1 MGALVSALD
10 GFYATWNK
18 ARDNFGKDTPQG
30 GVEFDASANLQN
42 LGAYVKAAA
51 PGAAWTGDASQ
62 SYDAANTK
70 HGETLDELASLDK
83 RMGYYLDQ
91 SAQVVVQGR
100 RDLEDVR
107 DWVTSMASQ
116 IPLGQDGDLMRMAL
130 ASEGLQKITDIV
142 ERSNGDLQ
150 QIADNMRKDIS
161 KYNDIGAGN
170 GAVKEPL
177 PEYVADLLP
186 DNVDGTPNE
195 LTSDE
200 GRGDGESLEDGM
212 LSPTER
218 ERLLEAGNLD
228 RAQLDALA
236 RGEKVNVGPE
246 RMAYLYQLSQS
257 MNGMPPEEIRAIS
270 DKLPMDERM
279 ALAQGLALISNP
291 NAQSGVPNTSG
302 PTDKTRDNFVP
313 AAGSLS
319 NLPDSLQQE
328 LTRTD
333 RVEVVA
339 ASSAQDGSPDPGYT
353 RLHGVGALEDI
364 TAVFENA
371 GEYASGSEAT
381 KAALDAAAQY
391 TNASIDHR
399 ETSARFGFDV
409 DPALLSDAH
418 GDDPRSALADI
429 FQSSSSD
436 HLGIHDLA
444 TGEKSETFLR
454 ALTQEHWGEQ
464 YGRASDVLSWVDDD
478 PASRIHGETA
488 SSLAHYLA
496 EKAPVLGNLPGGGT
510 FGENNG
516 QMAQVAAQAV
526 APYLDE
532 LAGMKGGQDIG
543 IEAFRNS
550 GEGDSTG
557 MSDMFAS
564 LNQNHEAATLINAAG
579 AAAFEQIITENAAAG
594 MNPHDLT
601 TAGRISEAMRLGAVE
616 ANLFSRE
623 TAQWEQAMRDGKT
636 EEFINNFLK
645 LSGTVPGL
653 SEVSAFGEVAVE
665 VTGGDPKNPATI
677 NGGQMMQTLVE
688 YGGATT
694 NPYMFDAA
702 IINGVIQAHPLLAND
717 SILAPLMTNG
727 VIDTSKMSDPAI
739 DTATLIDNWI
749 AEVGPQY
756 GFSRETINDW
766 KDETEEG
773 AKPNWTP

>member
-1 MGALVSALD
+1 MSALD
-10 GFYATWNK
+10 GFYATWEK
-18 ARDNFGKDTPQG
+18 ARDNFGKDTPKG

-42 LGAYVKAAA
+42 LGAYVRAAA

-62 SYDAANTK
+62 TYDAANTK
-70 HGETLDELASLDK
+70 HGETLEELASLDK

-150 QIADNMRKDIS
+150 QIANNMREDIS
-161 KYNDIGAGN
+161 KYNNIGAGK
-170 GAVKEPL
+170 GAVNEPL

-186 DNVDGTPNE
+186 DDVDGTPNE
-195 LTSDE
+195 LTSEE
-200 GRGDGESLEDGM
+200 GRTDGESLEDAM
-212 LSPTER
+212 LSPTQR

-257 MNGMPPEEIRAIS
+257 MNGMPPEKIRAIS

-291 NAQSGVPNTSG
+291 NAQSGVPNTGG

-339 ASSAQDGSPDPGYT
+339 ASSAQDGSQDPGYT

-488 SSLAHYLA
+488 SGLAHYLA

-516 QMAQVAAQAV
+516 EMAQVAAQAIS
-526 APYLDE
+526 PYLDD
-532 LAGMKGGQDIG
+532 LAGIAGGPDNG
-543 IEAFRNS
+543 VENFKNS
-550 GEGDSTG
+550 GKGDIVG

-579 AAAFEQIITENAAAG
+579 AAAYESILTENAANG
-594 MNPHDLT
+594 MKPHDLL
-601 TAGRISEAMRLGAVE
+601 TAGRISEAMNLGAE
-616 ANLFSRE
+616 QANLFERE
-623 TAQWEQAMRDGKT
+623 TARWEQAVREGKT
-636 EEFINNFLK
+636 EDFINNFLK
-645 LSGTVPGL
+645 TTGTIPGL
-653 SEVSAFGEVAVE
+653 SEVSAFGEVAVN
-665 VTGGDPKNPATI
+665 VTGNDPTNPATI
-677 NGGQMMQTLVE
+677 NGGEMMQTLVE
-688 YGGATT
+688 TGGANT
-694 NPYMFDAA
+694 NPYKFDAA
-702 IINGVIQAHPLLAND
+702 VMNGVIQAHPHLAD
-717 SILAPLMTNG
+717 DPRLQPLITDG
-727 VIDTSKMSDPAI
+727 
-739 DTATLIDNWI
+739 LIDMSKVGDSRNNASSIINDWI

-756 GFSRETINDW
+756 GFSREVLNDW
-766 KDETEEG
+766 GDATENG
-773 AKPNWTP
+773 AQPDWTP

>member
-1 MGALVSALD
+1 MSALD
-10 GFYATWNK
+10 GFYATWEK
-18 ARDNFGKDTPQG
+18 ARDNFGKDTPKG
-30 GVEFDASANLQN
+30 GVEFDASANLEN
-42 LGAYVKAAA
+42 LGAYVRAAA

-70 HGETLDELASLDK
+70 HGETLEQLASLDK
-83 RMGYYLDQ
+83 RMGYYLDR

-130 ASEGLQKITDIV
+130 ASEGLQKITDVV

-161 KYNDIGAGN
+161 KYNDIGAGK

-186 DNVDGTPNE
+186 DDVDGTPNE
-195 LTSDE
+195 LTSEE
-200 GRGDGESLEDGM
+200 GRGDGESLGDGM

-228 RAQLDALA
+228 REQLDALA
-236 RGEKVNVGPE
+236 AGEKVNVGPE

-257 MNGMPPEEIRAIS
+257 MNGMPPEKIRAIS
-270 DKLPMDERM
+270 DSLPVDERM

-291 NAQSGVPNTSG
+291 NAQSGVPNTGG

-488 SSLAHYLA
+488 NSLAHYLA

-510 FGENNG
+510 FGEHNG

-526 APYLDE
+526 SPYLDD
-532 LAGMKGGQDIG
+532 LAGIKGGPDIG
-543 IEAFRNS
+543 IEAFSNS
-550 GEGDSTG
+550 GEGDAEG

-579 AAAFEQIITENAAAG
+579 AAAFEQIISENAAAG
-594 MNPHDLT
+594 MDPHDLT

-616 ANLFSRE
+616 ANLFARE
-623 TAQWEQAMRDGKT
+623 TAQWEQAMRDGKSQ
-636 EEFINNFLK
+636 EFINNFLK

-653 SEVSAFGEVAVE
+653 SEISAFGEVAVG
-665 VTGGDPKNPATI
+665 VAGDDPKNPATI
-677 NGGQMMQTLVE
+677 NGGEMMQTLVE

-702 IINGVIQAHPLLAND
+702 IINGVIQAHPHLAND

-749 AEVGPQY
+749 AEVGPEY

-773 AKPNWTP
+773 SKPNWTP